1 MSNLLT
7 QQISDA
13 VALTL
18 KATVDMDEKLA
29 DLNGQM
35 KSIPSG
41 QLLMT
46 THLITIALLRE
57 IRDELKRLVDSQ
69 G

>member
-7 QQISDA
+7 QQIADA

-18 KATVDMDEKLA
+18 EATVDMNEKLA

-35 KSIPSG
+35 KNIPSG

-57 IRDELKRLVDSQ
+57 IRDEIERLADSQ

>member
-1 MSNLLT
+1 MA
-7 QQISDA
+7 DA

-18 KATVDMDEKLA
+18 EATVDMDEKIA

-35 KSIPSG
+35 KNIPSS

-57 IRDELKRLVDSQ
+57 IRDEVRRLADSQ
-69 G
+69 